1 MKRLQIYMR
10 KWLIIL
16 QGTAACNSC
25 TIEGLY
31 YYIIVI
37 TVETLLP
44 MAKIIFYFRPQRSQN
59 NRSSVRWSAVPS
71 MTMQDFLDYLVSVV
85 AEINFLQI
93 FMVLKMY
100 SIFRFFYNSLTNIS
114 VFTRK

>member
-1 MKRLQIYMR
+1 
-10 KWLIIL
+10 
-16 QGTAACNSC
+16 
-25 TIEGLY
+25 
-31 YYIIVI
+31 
-37 TVETLLP
+37 

-93 FMVLKMY
+93 LWSSKCILSLDFFTIHLQIFQY
-100 SIFRFFYNSLTNIS
+100 SPENDILDPKCHEVTDDMTRPLAHYFINSSHNTYLTG
-114 VFTRK
+114 TL